1 MLECE
6 ASLRRLNTDY
16 IDLYQF
22 HRPDPFTP
30 VEESLMAMDDL
41 IRAGKVRYVGI
52 STYPAWQTVE
62 AMWAADRR
70 SLASAPVCEQPPY
83 NILERRIE
91 REVVPVAQKYGIGL
105 IPWSPLAG
113 GLLTGKYADGQ
124 LPEGSRYSARL
135 AEAGADAEALRRALD
150 ISGQLAGIA
159 TEAGLTLT
167 QLALAWCMQQPGV
180 TSPIIGPR
188 DRAQLRENLAA
199 LDVKLDS
206 STLEAID
213 RVAPPGEAVH
223 PLF

>member
-1 MLECE
+1 
-6 ASLRRLNTDY
+6 
-16 IDLYQF
+16 
-22 HRPDPFTP
+22 
-30 VEESLMAMDDL
+30 
-41 IRAGKVRYVGI
+41 
-52 STYPAWQTVE
+52 
-62 AMWAADRR
+62 
-70 SLASAPVCEQPPY
+70 VCEQPPY